1 MPELPEVE
9 TVARQLDAAIAGR
22 RIKHLRLLDPKLKAA
37 GRLSV
42 DGYRIAA
49 VRRYGKQVVFELVP
63 PRKRSV
69 ARWLSIHLRM
79 TGRLIY
85 VPVGQTMDASKARA
99 VFELDRGGV
108 LFLDTRRFGTICV
121 HDECTTVL
129 PAGVEPLSDELT
141 TARLNEL
148 IANSPTPLKPWLLI
162 QNKIVGLGNIY
173 ASEVCFAAGIHPTRP
188 AGRLDDAE
196 VRRLRAAIRRILTAA
211 IKHCGTT
218 FSDFQDSR
226 GDVGGYVKYL
236 KVYHRAGEPCRR
248 CGTPIEKIT
257 QAQRSTYFCP
267 ACQPD

>member
-9 TVARQLDAAIAGR
+9 TVARQLNAVIAGR
-22 RIKHLRLLDPKLKAA
+22 RIKHLRLLDPKLKTA
-37 GRLSV
+37 GWLSV
-42 DGYRIAA
+42 DGYRIDA

-69 ARWLSIHLRM
+69 ARWLCVHLRM
-79 TGRLIY
+79 TGRLIHA
-85 VPVGQTMDASKARA
+85 PAGQTMDASKARA

-108 LFLDTRRFGTICV
+108 LFLDTRRFGTIGV
-121 HDECTTVL
+121 HNDRAAIL
-129 PAGVEPLSDELT
+129 PAGVEPLSEELT
-141 TARLNEL
+141 AARLKEL
-148 IANSPTPLKPWLLI
+148 LANSTTPLKPWLLT
-162 QNKIVGLGNIY
+162 QDKIVGLGNIY
-173 ASEVCFAAGIHPTRP
+173 ASEICFAAGLHPARP
-188 AGRLDDAE
+188 AGRLNDAE
-196 VRRLRAAIRRILTAA
+196 IRRLRTAVRRILTAA

-226 GDVGGYVKYL
+226 GEVGGYVKYL

-267 ACQPD
+267 ACQAD